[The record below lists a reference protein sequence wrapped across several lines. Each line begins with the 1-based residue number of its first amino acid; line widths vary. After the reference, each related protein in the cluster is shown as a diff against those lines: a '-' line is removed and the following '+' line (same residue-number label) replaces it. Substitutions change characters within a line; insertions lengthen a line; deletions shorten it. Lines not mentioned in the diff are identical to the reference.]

1 MNKAFFLITGYFVL
15 NIIGEFVLPV
25 YAQAENEYYS
35 LKLNKFNLS
44 GYAEINKR
52 STSEDFEEEDTDDD
66 YTYKNYH
73 IKFGQQVSGRL
84 NYDFSSFIYS
94 KDYNAKDYLDN
105 VSKIFKTNWSY
116 YIKKNKEQVIEL
128 GLNLKYR
135 EKRYESSPKNEY
147 NQFTAVPAFS
157 YAKKDFYTIDL
168 SAGIDNFNYLEPKEN
183 IQHKLFGKIGGKRY
197 FLDKKLALTSSYRV
211 ERLNKE
217 NINRKRTK
225 HDIMGGFD
233 YIFDILPIYKIT
245 TRINRGQRDTK
256 DEDNRDEDYDYEY
269 QQYYTKTAHKISS
282 KLNTN
287 IKYQY
292 FKKDY
297 ITADLDHKGFYIQ
310 NGWDY
315 EILDY
320 EKSRIWL
327 DLGLEHK
334 DADYS
339 LKTINSYK
347 KETAEIKINY
357 IRKKDRY
364 TDNAG
369 WKISTSLEGNY
380 YNFED
385 FNDDKS
391 RYYGRL
397 SGEKYFVD
405 GNLVLGLDFKY
416 RYTDYELKDDTV
428 RDAVRVTFRY
438 NY

>member
-1 MNKAFFLITGYFVL
+1 MCW
-15 NIIGEFVLPV
+15 
-25 YAQAENEYYS
+25 
-35 LKLNKFNLS
+35 
-44 GYAEINKR
+44 KR
-52 STSEDFEEEDTDDD
+52 KTLDFE
-66 YTYKNYH
+66 H
-73 IKFGQQVSGRL
+73 
-84 NYDFSSFIYS
+84 
-94 KDYNAKDYLDN
+94 
-105 VSKIFKTNWSY
+105 
-116 YIKKNKEQVIEL
+116 
-128 GLNLKYR
+128 
-135 EKRYESSPKNEY
+135 
-147 NQFTAVPAFS
+147 
-157 YAKKDFYTIDL
+157 
-168 SAGIDNFNYLEPKEN
+168 
-183 IQHKLFGKIGGKRY
+183 KIG
-197 FLDKKLALTSSYRV
+197 
-211 ERLNKE
+211 
-217 NINRKRTK
+217 
-225 HDIMGGFD
+225 
-233 YIFDILPIYKIT
+233 
-245 TRINRGQRDTK
+245 
-256 DEDNRDEDYDYEY
+256 
-269 QQYYTKTAHKISS
+269 AHK
-282 KLNTN
+282 

-391 RYYGRL
+391 RYYVRL